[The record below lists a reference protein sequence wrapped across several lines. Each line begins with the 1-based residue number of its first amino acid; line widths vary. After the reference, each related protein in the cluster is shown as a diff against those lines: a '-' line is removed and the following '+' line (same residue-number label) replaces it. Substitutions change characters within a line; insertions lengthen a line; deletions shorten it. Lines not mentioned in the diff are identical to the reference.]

1 VHRGPIVLPLALIA
15 GGVVLLLSNL
25 GYLDVDVPDLI
36 RRFWP
41 LLLVALGL
49 EIILGATRARRS
61 GSNAAPETLTHE
73 LGGATGAEIRLAFG
87 AGHLLVGAG
96 APEILL
102 GGTFEGG
109 VRARRG
115 GPGEVELRPDPDT
128 TWGGAWRGRP
138 ARWDARGHTGRAS
151 SDAHL
156 IGSA

>member
-1 VHRGPIVLPLALIA
+1 MSLAARRAQRYGSPSGPATYSLGRGP
-15 GGVVLLLSNL
+15 
-25 GYLDVDVPDLI
+25 
-36 RRFWP
+36 
-41 LLLVALGL
+41 
-49 EIILGATRARRS
+49 
-61 GSNAAPETLTHE
+61 
-73 LGGATGAEIRLAFG
+73 
-87 AGHLLVGAG
+87 
-96 APEILL
+96 PEILL